1 MQEHCPLAPTGNLIS
16 TVPSRLKELL
26 DANWFMSRC
35 VGWAMT
41 VGEEWGSGGGWVGCR
56 VVVVVVVGCGEI
68 LSNNKAV
75 VDPWSPLAVF

>member
-16 TVPSRLKELL
+16 TVPSHLKELL

-41 VGEEWGSGGGWVGCR
+41 VGEGWRVGGLQGGG
-56 VVVVVVVGCGEI
+56 GEWRD
-68 LSNNKAV
+68 LFKQ
-75 VDPWSPLAVF
+75 